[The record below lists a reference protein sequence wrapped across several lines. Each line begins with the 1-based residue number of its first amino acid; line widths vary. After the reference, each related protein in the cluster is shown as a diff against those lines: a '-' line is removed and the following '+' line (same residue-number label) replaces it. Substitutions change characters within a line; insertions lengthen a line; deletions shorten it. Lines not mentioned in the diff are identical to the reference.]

1 VLLRPVELAQYTSI
15 RLTEHL
21 DLEGI
26 RPSIGSIGDAYDC
39 EDDGRSAGGLT
50 LAYD

>member
-1 VLLRPVELAQYTSI
+1 LHRPVELPQYTSI
-15 RLTEHL
+15 RFTEHL

-39 EDDGRSAGGLT
+39 EDDGRSAGELT

>member
-1 VLLRPVELAQYTSI
+1 VLHRLLEPKQYTSI

-21 DLEGI
+21 DLEDI
-26 RPSIGSIGDAYDC
+26 RLSIGSIGDAYDC